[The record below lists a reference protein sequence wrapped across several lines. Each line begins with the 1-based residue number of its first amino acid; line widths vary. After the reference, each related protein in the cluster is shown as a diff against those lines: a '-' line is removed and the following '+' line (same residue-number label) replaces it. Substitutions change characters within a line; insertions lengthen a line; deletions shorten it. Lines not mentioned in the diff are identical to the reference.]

1 MAWFTCVNYYCF
13 SYVMIYAPR
22 VKDFVL
28 SLERFL
34 VVVGIFF
41 FLENSNFKET
51 VHLETYG
58 C

>member
-28 SLERFL
+28 FLERFL
-34 VVVGIFF
+34 VVVDIF

-51 VHLETYG
+51 VHLEKYG

>member
-1 MAWFTCVNYYCF
+1 
-13 SYVMIYAPR
+13 MIYTPR

>member
-1 MAWFTCVNYYCF
+1 
-13 SYVMIYAPR
+13 MIYAPD

-41 FLENSNFKET
+41 LENSNFKET

>member
-1 MAWFTCVNYYCF
+1 MYMLLVLWGTCYDLEIN
-13 SYVMIYAPR
+13 IYAPR

-34 VVVGIFF
+34 VVVGV
-41 FLENSNFKET
+41 FLKENSNFKET